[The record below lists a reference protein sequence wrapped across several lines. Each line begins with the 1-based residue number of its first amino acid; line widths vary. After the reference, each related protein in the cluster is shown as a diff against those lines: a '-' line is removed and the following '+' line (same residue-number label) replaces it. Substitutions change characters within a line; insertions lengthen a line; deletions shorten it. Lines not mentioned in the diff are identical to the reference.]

1 MPSNEDLCDVFQPH
15 PEVITTLRES
25 IPDLNRL
32 TELFKALGDPTR
44 AHIIYLISRNELCVC
59 DIAELLDSSVSNISH
74 HLRVLRNC
82 RLVRY
87 RREGRQAFYRLA
99 DEHVLHLFNAGMRH
113 LEYPEP

>member
-15 PEVITTLRES
+15 PQVVTALKES

-32 TELFKALGDPTR
+32 AELFKALGDPTR
-44 AHIIYLISRNELCVC
+44 AQIIYLLSQHELCVC

-82 RLVRY
+82 HLVRY
-87 RREGRQAFYRLA
+87 RRAGRQAFYSLD
-99 DEHVLHLFNAGMRH
+99 DEHVLHLFNTGMRQ
-113 LEYPEP
+113 LEYPEI